1 MKRFEQYAYYLLIGI
16 ISFVSLAFLPM
27 LTSSFDVG
35 YELPK
40 TKAAWLLWAGSRAAV
55 SILNILIFHCFVKQG
70 NVNTKND
77 PNRLEAEKIL
87 SIVTEEEEYKPK
99 SPKEFLF
106 GEYSKKVPSILF
118 STALSLVAFGEAILK
133 FDPVTFLSYLFT
145 VIMAIVWGIL
155 EMFKVEE
162 YYKVEMLKY
171 AKNHALELEKEKVEK
186 EYDEIKKTQQ
196 NANKCATIDFNDIKY
211 IGNSKK

>member
-1 MKRFEQYAYYLLIGI
+1 MKKFEQYAYYLLIGI
-16 ISFVSLAFLPM
+16 ISFVSLSFLPM

-87 SIVTEEEEYKPK
+87 SIITEEEEYKPK
-99 SPKEFLF
+99 SPKKFFF
-106 GEYSKKVPSILF
+106 GEYSKKAPMILF
-118 STALSLVAFGEAILK
+118 STAISLVAFGDSILR
-133 FDPVTFLSYLFT
+133 FDPITFLSYLFT
-145 VIMAIVWGIL
+145 VIMAIVFGVL

-171 AKNHALELEKEKVEK
+171 AKNHALEIEKEKVEK
-186 EYDEIKKTQQ
+186 EYDDIKKTQQ
-196 NANKCATIDFNDIKY
+196 RANKCTTIDFNDIKY
-211 IGNSKK
+211 IGNAKK

>member
-1 MKRFEQYAYYLLIGI
+1 MKKFEQYAYYLLIGI
-16 ISFVSLAFLPM
+16 ISFIALAFLPM

-77 PNRLEAEKIL
+77 PNRIEAEKIL
-87 SIVTEEEEYKPK
+87 SIATEEEEYKPK
-99 SPKEFLF
+99 SPKKFLF

-145 VIMAIVWGIL
+145 VIMAIVFGVL

-196 NANKCATIDFNDIKY
+196 SENKCATIDFNDIKY
-211 IGNSKK
+211 IGNTKK

>member
-70 NVNTKND
+70 DVNTKND

-99 SPKEFLF
+99 SPKKFLF
-106 GEYSKKVPSILF
+106 GE
-118 STALSLVAFGEAILK
+118 
-133 FDPVTFLSYLFT
+133 
-145 VIMAIVWGIL
+145 
-155 EMFKVEE
+155 
-162 YYKVEMLKY
+162 
-171 AKNHALELEKEKVEK
+171 
-186 EYDEIKKTQQ
+186 
-196 NANKCATIDFNDIKY
+196 
-211 IGNSKK
+211 

>member
-99 SPKEFLF
+99 SPKKFF
-106 GEYSKKVPSILF
+106 SGEYLKKLPFILF
-118 STALSLVAFGEAILK
+118 STALSLVAFGEAILR

-145 VIMAIVWGIL
+145 VIMAIVCGVL

-171 AKNHALELEKEKVEK
+171 AKNHALEIEKEKVEK

-196 NANKCATIDFNDIKY
+196 NVNKCTMIDFNDIKY